1 MSSFKLSKM
10 RAFKQNFREQKRD
23 AEGNLI
29 FNKSG
34 DPIYELVSKV
44 VRTNIYP
51 FSRRQKTRPAKSK
64 V

>member
-23 AEGNLI
+23 EEGNPVV
-29 FNKSG
+29 NKQG
-34 DPIYELVSKV
+34 QPVYELVSRV
-44 VRTNIYP
+44 VRTNMYP
-51 FSRRQKTRPAKSK
+51 FSKKQKNQPAKSK